1 MTVRKAHPRKLDCFY
16 VYPTVS
22 DQNTPAATKAI
33 DPELR
38 SIALYQTARYSQLCK
53 VYAPVYRQIT
63 LKGIGLGSSAG
74 PVTAKMRATAYNDVR
89 DAFRTYLRRYNKG
102 RPFVLIGHSQGAFV
116 LRELVAKEVDP
127 KASVRKRLLSAILLG
142 GNVLV
147 KKGSDRGG
155 DFRHLRACR
164 SAKQLHCI
172 VAFSTF
178 GDPPPANSAFGR
190 PSRILGVGPQD
201 LSKLE
206 VCARTPPPS
215 AGGSAPITTIF
226 PSTPFA
232 PGTTIGG
239 ATLAVGFPAP
249 KVGTAWIQADGAY
262 TASCVS
268 ANGANALVITRG
280 RRRAEADPTARRHV
294 GAAPHR
300 REHRA
305 GQPADARAQAGR
317 AVREARLVR
326 PRRAAAG
333 ARAPAAGA
341 GRAGVDGRG
350 IARSTGAPGSS
361 ATCSPWWRTVRPVPL
376 DELVAGPVRAHLD
389 PQAAAAVEQAEGQA
403 DQRARAAA
411 ARTRAGRRGRA
422 CRRSRRRRRARRPA
436 SDAMCRPSSRVARRG
451 RAGR

>member
-1 MTVRKAHPRKLDCFY
+1 MAHARGRRRTAAMVAAAVAVALCALAPAAADAKGGGKDRTTWLCKPGLANDPCAVSLSTTRISATGVPQQPVTVRKAHPRKLDCFY

-38 SIALYQTARYSQLCK
+38 SIALYQTARYSQLCQ

-89 DAFRTYLRRYNKG
+89 DAFRTYLRRYNRG

-206 VCARTPPPS
+206 VLCTNPAAL

-268 ANGANALVITRG
+268 ANGANALVIT
-280 RRRAEADPTARRHV
+280 PV
-294 GAAPHR
+294 G
-300 REHRA
+300 
-305 GQPADARAQAGR
+305 
-317 AVREARLVR
+317 
-326 PRRAAAG
+326 
-333 ARAPAAGA
+333 
-341 GRAGVDGRG
+341 
-350 IARSTGAPGSS
+350 GAPKLTPLPD
-361 ATCSPWWRTVRPVPL
+361 ATWGLHLTDANIAL
-376 DELVAGPVRAHLD
+376 GNLLTLVHKQGAQYAKH
-389 PQAAAAVEQAEGQA
+389 A
-403 DQRARAAA
+403 
-411 ARTRAGRRGRA
+411 
-422 CRRSRRRRRARRPA
+422 
-436 SDAMCRPSSRVARRG
+436 
-451 RAGR
+451 